1 MLQVVQPPYLYQP
14 QGFTMFKNTSGQYI
28 TVHAIDNTTGVAK
41 TGDAANITAYLAK
54 DAGSATQ
61 SNDVNPAEISATN
74 MKGAYRFTMTQAE
87 TNADLMDFVA
97 VSATAN
103 ITLVPI
109 SIYTVKPDTTMT
121 TQMTEGYAAD
131 GVAPTPTQ
139 ALFRIMQNICEFSIS
154 GVTLTTKKIDKST
167 QAEAYEL
174 NDPNK
179 PTQRTRSS

>member
-1 MLQVVQPPYLYQP
+1 VP
-14 QGFTMFKNTSGQYI
+14 QESLSQDQGLIMFKNTAGKIIVY
-28 TVHAIDNTTGVAK
+28 AIDSTTGLPK
-41 TGDAANITAYLAK
+41 TGDAANITAHYSQ
-54 DAGSATQ
+54 DGVAGGAIT
-61 SNDVNPAEISATN
+61 DTNPTEIDATN
-74 MKGAYRFTMTQAE
+74 LKGQYVFDNTGAEANCDLFT
-87 TNADLMDFVA
+87 LSP
-97 VSATAN
+97 VSATAS
-103 ITLVPI
+103 ITLDPAI
-109 SIYTVKPDTTMT
+109 IYTVKPDATMT